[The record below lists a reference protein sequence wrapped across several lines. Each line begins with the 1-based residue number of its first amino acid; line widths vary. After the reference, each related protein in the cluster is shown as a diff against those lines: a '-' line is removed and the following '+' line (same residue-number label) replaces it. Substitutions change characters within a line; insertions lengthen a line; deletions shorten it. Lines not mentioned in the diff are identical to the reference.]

1 MMKHFVF
8 AIASVLA
15 VAAWAEE
22 PTVTPVGGASA
33 VQVDV
38 VKYANPPNQAI
49 VAVRAGSLA
58 DGGAVSVHDYI
69 KTSTLSVGTVLY
81 VLQSTG
87 YQAYQLTAVKK
98 DNEEAKV
105 WTPALVALPGSQ
117 GEASAAADSLTLS
130 VGTAFWIVQPDGET
144 NPIII
149 YGAPVTPGV
158 TTLTAGRT
166 LVPNLAASAVNVAAL
181 ITKASKG
188 DQIVMPDG
196 TRYSYNNKENKWGSV
211 VGPGEVIQL
220 GAIPAGGGFWYMAQK
235 AGVEIDWTATA
246 K

>member
-1 MMKHFVF
+1 MKHWVF

-15 VAAWAEE
+15 VAAWAEDE
-22 PTVTPVGGASA
+22 QPTVTPVGGASA

-38 VKYANPPNQAI
+38 VKYANPPQHAI

-58 DGGAVSVHDYI
+58 NGGAVSVHDYV
-69 KTSTLSVGTVLY
+69 KTSTLSVDTVLY
-81 VLQSTG
+81 VLQGTG
-87 YQAYQLTAVKK
+87 YQAYVLKEN
-98 DNEEAKV
+98 NEGAKV
-105 WTPALVALPGSQ
+105 WKPALVALPGSQ
-117 GEASAAADSLTLS
+117 GEASAAVESLTLS
-130 VGTAFWIVQPDGET
+130 VGTAFWIVQPDSKP

-166 LVPNLAASAVNVAAL
+166 LVPNLAASAVDVAAL
-181 ITKASKG
+181 ITNASKG

-211 VGPGEVIQL
+211 VGPGEVIPL

-235 AGVEIDWTATA
+235 AGVKIDWTATA